1 MLASLSSATVFG
13 VSGHPVTVEVHV
25 SSGLPGYTLVG
36 LPDAS
41 CRESRDRVRA
51 AILSS
56 GLTWPMKRVTVNLA
70 PTNLPKSG
78 AGLDLAIAVGVLL
91 ASEQIRLG
99 VDERLALLGE
109 LGLDGSLRSVA
120 GALPMVAS
128 LRDSDAVLVPPAN
141 VREASALGR
150 IKVRTVPDLRTL
162 IAVLAGDEP
171 WPDTEVGRPVAPAAP
186 APDLSE
192 VRGQAV
198 ARLALEVSAAGGH
211 NLLMVGAPGAGKTM
225 LAERIAPLLGD
236 LDDEAAISVSSVHSS
251 AGLALPEDGLI
262 RRPAF
267 RAPHHTA
274 SLVSMVGG
282 GTRQMRPGE
291 ISLASDGVLFL
302 DELGEFPAAV
312 LDALRQP
319 LEEGVIRVSRAHATA
334 VLPAR
339 TLLIA
344 AMNPCPC
351 GLAGTA
357 HCRCSEANLNR
368 YARRVS
374 GPLLDRFDLRVR
386 VHPTAR
392 ADLIDDHPSES
403 SRDVASRVA
412 TVRRRAMERGVSSN
426 ASLAAVV
433 VREVTS
439 IDPSAERLLAAA
451 VDRGRLSG
459 RGLERVRR
467 VALTL
472 DDLRG
477 GIGVLDQQV
486 VAQALA
492 LRMQIDLSGRQ
503 ATVA

>member
-1 MLASLSSATVFG
+1 
-13 VSGHPVTVEVHV
+13 
-25 SSGLPGYTLVG
+25 
-36 LPDAS
+36 
-41 CRESRDRVRA
+41 
-51 AILSS
+51 
-56 GLTWPMKRVTVNLA
+56 
-70 PTNLPKSG
+70 
-78 AGLDLAIAVGVLL
+78 
-91 ASEQIRLG
+91 
-99 VDERLALLGE
+99 
-109 LGLDGSLRSVA
+109 
-120 GALPMVAS
+120 
-128 LRDSDAVLVPPAN
+128 
-141 VREASALGR
+141 
-150 IKVRTVPDLRTL
+150 
-162 IAVLAGDEP
+162 LAGDEP

-503 ATVA
+503 AAVA